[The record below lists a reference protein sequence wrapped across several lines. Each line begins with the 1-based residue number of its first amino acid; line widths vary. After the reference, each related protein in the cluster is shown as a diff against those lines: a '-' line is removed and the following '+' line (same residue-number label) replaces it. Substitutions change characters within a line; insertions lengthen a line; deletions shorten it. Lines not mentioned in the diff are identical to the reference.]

1 MKEKL
6 FIFIFLIIF
15 LLVLPNGNILT
26 SPVFAQDTASPKSV
40 PRVVLVELFVREGCL
55 SCPTAEFCLED
66 LAWEYGTTKVILVE
80 EHLWG
85 DGYDTTETNAR
96 YDWHVG
102 SDKKGTPDVFINGLT
117 KRLQG
122 LACDCVEGNYTCY
135 KKAIDEE
142 LTQPPLV
149 ELSAVKTP
157 HPIPLPQGE
166 REKTKESPQGE
177 KEVGKES
184 PQGEKKEGE
193 ESPPGQGEKEVEK
206 VLNIIIEGT
215 VKNISDSFLK
225 DLAVCG
231 MVSKE
236 RDESGLYCYAQDIF
250 PFQNI
255 PLLLPD
261 HTFNFKFTSEIS
273 LDQEDDR
280 EKEKLHFIV
289 FVQNLETKKVLQS
302 FYVE

>member
-15 LLVLPNGNILT
+15 LLALPNGNILT
-26 SPVFAQDTASPKSV
+26 SPVFAQDTASPKNI

-66 LAWEYGTTKVILVE
+66 LAWEYGTKKLILVE

-96 YDWHVG
+96 YDWYVG
-102 SDKKGTPDVFINGLT
+102 VDSDKRGTPDVFINGLT
-117 KRLQG
+117 RRFQG

-135 KKAIDEE
+135 KEAIDKE

-157 HPIPLPQGE
+157 HPNPLPQGE
-166 REKTKESPQGE
+166 RGKGEESPQGDKKEGEEYPLGESGKTKESPQGE
-177 KEVGKES
+177 KEE
-184 PQGEKKEGE
+184 EKA
-193 ESPPGQGEKEVEK
+193 
-206 VLNIIIEGT
+206 LNIIIEGT
-215 VKNISDSFLK
+215 VKNISDTFLK

-250 PFQNI
+250 PFQDI

-273 LDQEDDR
+273 LEQEDDR
-280 EKEKLHFIV
+280 EKEKLHLII
-289 FVQNLETKKVLQS
+289 FVQNLETKKVLQA

>member
-15 LLVLPNGNILT
+15 LLALPNGNILT

-40 PRVVLVELFVREGCL
+40 PRVVLVELFVQEGCP

-66 LAWEYGTTKVILVE
+66 LAWEYGTKKLILVE

-85 DGYDTTETNAR
+85 DGYDTAETNAR
-96 YDWHVG
+96 YDWYVG
-102 SDKKGTPDVFINGLT
+102 SDKRGTPDVFINGLS

-157 HPIPLPQGE
+157 HTNPLPQGE

-177 KEVGKES
+177 REVGKES
-184 PQGEKKEGE
+184 PQGEKE
-193 ESPPGQGEKEVEK
+193 EEK

-215 VKNISDSFLK
+215 VKNISDTPLK

-250 PFQNI
+250 PFQDI

-280 EKEKLHFIV
+280 EKEKLHLIV
-289 FVQNLETKKVLQS
+289 FVQNLETKKVLQT

>member
-1 MKEKL
+1 MKKKL

-15 LLVLPNGNILT
+15 LLALSNGNILT

-40 PRVVLVELFVREGCL
+40 PRVVLVELFVQGSCP

-66 LAWEYGTTKVILVE
+66 LAWEYGTSKLILVE

-96 YDWHVG
+96 YDWYVG

-122 LACDCVEGNYTCY
+122 LACECVEGNYTCY

-157 HPIPLPQGE
+157 HPNPLPQGE
-166 REKTKESPQGE
+166 R
-177 KEVGKES
+177 EVGKES
-184 PQGEKKEGE
+184 PQGEKE
-193 ESPPGQGEKEVEK
+193 EEK

-215 VKNISDSFLK
+215 VKNISDTPLK

-250 PFQNI
+250 PFQDI

-261 HTFNFKFTSEIS
+261 DTFNFKFTSEIS

-280 EKEKLHFIV
+280 EKEKLHLIV
-289 FVQNLETKKVLQS
+289 FVQNLETKKVLQT

>member
-96 YDWHVG
+96 YDWYVG
-102 SDKKGTPDVFINGLT
+102 SDKRGTPDVFINGLT

-157 HPIPLPQGE
+157 HPNPLPQGE

-177 KEVGKES
+177 KEE
-184 PQGEKKEGE
+184 
-193 ESPPGQGEKEVEK
+193 EK
-206 VLNIIIEGT
+206 VLNIIIEGM
-215 VKNISDSFLK
+215 VKNISDTFLK

-289 FVQNLETKKVLQS
+289 FVQNLKTKKVLQS

>member
-1 MKEKL
+1 MEELKGKIIGL
-6 FIFIFLIIF
+6 DTMVFKRNRGRFSVPFIFIFLIIF

-157 HPIPLPQGE
+157 HPNPLPQGE
-166 REKTKESPQGE
+166 KEE
-177 KEVGKES
+177 
-184 PQGEKKEGE
+184 
-193 ESPPGQGEKEVEK
+193 EK

>member
-26 SPVFAQDTASPKSV
+26 SPVFAQDTASPKNV
-40 PRVVLVELFVREGCL
+40 LRVVLVELFVREGCL
-55 SCPTAEFCLED
+55 SCSTAEFCLED
-66 LAWEYGTTKVILVE
+66 LAWEYGTKKLILVE

-96 YDWHVG
+96 YDWYVDVD
-102 SDKKGTPDVFINGLT
+102 SDKRGTPDVFINGLT
-117 KRLQG
+117 RRLQG

-135 KKAIDEE
+135 KETIDKE
-142 LTQPPLV
+142 LTQPLLV
-149 ELSAVKTP
+149 ELSAFKNP
-157 HPIPLPQGE
+157 HPNPL
-166 REKTKESPQGE
+166 
-177 KEVGKES
+177 

-193 ESPPGQGEKEVEK
+193 ESPQGEKEEEK

-215 VKNISDSFLK
+215 VKNISDTPLK

-236 RDESGLYCYAQDIF
+236 RDESNLYCYVQDIF
-250 PFQNI
+250 PFQDI

-261 HTFNFKFTSEIS
+261 HIFNFKFTSEIS

-289 FVQNLETKKVLQS
+289 FVQNLETKKVLQA
-302 FYVE
+302 FYIE

>member
-1 MKEKL
+1 MEELKGKIIGL
-6 FIFIFLIIF
+6 DTMVFKRNRGRFSVPFIFIFLIIF

-157 HPIPLPQGE
+157 HPNPLPQGE
-166 REKTKESPQGE
+166 KEE
-177 KEVGKES
+177 
-184 PQGEKKEGE
+184 
-193 ESPPGQGEKEVEK
+193 EK

-215 VKNISDSFLK
+215 VKNISDTFLK

-289 FVQNLETKKVLQS
+289 FVQNLKTKKVLQA
-302 FYVE
+302 FYIE

>member
-15 LLVLPNGNILT
+15 LLALPNGNILT
-26 SPVFAQDTASPKSV
+26 SPVFAQNTASPKNV
-40 PRVVLVELFVREGCL
+40 PRVVLVELFVQGGCL

-66 LAWEYGTTKVILVE
+66 LAWEYGTKKLILVE

-96 YDWHVG
+96 YDWYVG

-117 KRLQG
+117 RRLQG

-135 KKAIDEE
+135 KEAIDKE

-149 ELSAVKTP
+149 ELSASKT
-157 HPIPLPQGE
+157 I
-166 REKTKESPQGE
+166 TES
-177 KEVGKES
+177 
-184 PQGEKKEGE
+184 
-193 ESPPGQGEKEVEK
+193 
-206 VLNIIIEGT
+206 NYIIEGA
-215 VKNISDSFLK
+215 VKNISDTFLK

-250 PFQNI
+250 PFRDI
-255 PLLLPD
+255 LLLLPD
-261 HTFNFKFTSEIS
+261 HTFNFKFTSEI
-273 LDQEDDR
+273 LFEQKEEDKD
-280 EKEKLHFIV
+280 KLHTII
-289 FVQNLETKKVLQS
+289 FVQNLKNKEILQA
-302 FYVE
+302 FYIE

>member
-1 MKEKL
+1 MEELKGKIIGL
-6 FIFIFLIIF
+6 DTMVFKRNRGRFSVPFIFIFLIIF

-157 HPIPLPQGE
+157 HPNPLPQGE
-166 REKTKESPQGE
+166 KEE
-177 KEVGKES
+177 
-184 PQGEKKEGE
+184 
-193 ESPPGQGEKEVEK
+193 EK

-250 PFQNI
+250 PFQDI

-289 FVQNLETKKVLQS
+289 FVQNLKTKKVLQA
-302 FYVE
+302 FYIE

>member
-15 LLVLPNGNILT
+15 LLALPNGNILT
-26 SPVFAQDTASPKSV
+26 SPVFAQNTASPKSV
-40 PRVVLVELFVREGCL
+40 PRVVLVELFVQGSCP

-96 YDWHVG
+96 YDWYVG
-102 SDKKGTPDVFINGLT
+102 SDKRGTPDVFINGLT
-117 KRLQG
+117 RRLQG

-157 HPIPLPQGE
+157 HPNPLPQGE

-177 KEVGKES
+177 KEEGEES
-184 PQGEKKEGE
+184 PQGEKE
-193 ESPPGQGEKEVEK
+193 EEKL
-206 VLNIIIEGT
+206 LNIIIEGT
-215 VKNISDSFLK
+215 VKNISDTFLK

-236 RDESGLYCYAQDIF
+236 RDESNLYCYVQDIF
-250 PFQNI
+250 PFQDI

-261 HTFNFKFTSEIS
+261 HIFNFKFTSEIS

-289 FVQNLETKKVLQS
+289 FVQNLETKKVLQA
-302 FYVE
+302 FYIE

>member
-1 MKEKL
+1 MKQKI

-15 LLVLPNGNILT
+15 LLTLT
-26 SPVFAQDTASPKSV
+26 SNTFGVFAQDNAFPISV
-40 PRVVLVELFVREGCL
+40 PRVVLVELFVQGSCL

-66 LAWEYGTTKVILVE
+66 LAWEYGTSKLILVE

-96 YDWHVG
+96 YNWYVDVD
-102 SDKKGTPDVFINGLT
+102 SDKRGTPDVFINGLT

-135 KKAIDEE
+135 KEAIDKE
-142 LTQPPLV
+142 LTEPPLV

-157 HPIPLPQGE
+157 HPNPLPQGE

-177 KEVGKES
+177 K
-184 PQGEKKEGE
+184 KEGE
-193 ESPPGQGEKEVEK
+193 ESPQGEKEVEK
-206 VLNIIIEGT
+206 VLNIIIEGR
-215 VKNISDSFLK
+215 VKNISDTPLK

-250 PFQNI
+250 PFQDI

-280 EKEKLHFIV
+280 EKEKLHFII
-289 FVQNLETKKVLQS
+289 FVQNLETKKVLQA
-302 FYVE
+302 FYIE

>member
-15 LLVLPNGNILT
+15 LLALPNGNILT
-26 SPVFAQDTASPKSV
+26 SPVFAQDTASPKNV

-85 DGYDTTETNAR
+85 DGYDTLETNAR
-96 YDWHVG
+96 YDWYVDVD
-102 SDKKGTPDVFINGLT
+102 SDKRGTPDVFINGLT
-117 KRLQG
+117 KRLSG

-135 KKAIDEE
+135 KEAIDKE
-142 LTQPPLV
+142 LTQPLLV
-149 ELSAVKTP
+149 ELSASKT
-157 HPIPLPQGE
+157 I
-166 REKTKESPQGE
+166 TES
-177 KEVGKES
+177 
-184 PQGEKKEGE
+184 
-193 ESPPGQGEKEVEK
+193 
-206 VLNIIIEGT
+206 NYIIEGT
-215 VKNISDSFLK
+215 VKNISDTPLK

-250 PFQNI
+250 PFQDI

-280 EKEKLHFIV
+280 EKEKLHLII
-289 FVQNLETKKVLQS
+289 FVQNLETKKVLQA

>member
-15 LLVLPNGNILT
+15 LLALPKGNILT
-26 SPVFAQDTASPKSV
+26 SPVFAQNTASPKNV
-40 PRVVLVELFVREGCL
+40 TRVVLVELFVQEGCL

-66 LAWEYGTTKVILVE
+66 LAWEYGTKKLILVE

-96 YDWHVG
+96 YDWYVDVN
-102 SDKKGTPDVFINGLT
+102 SDKRGTPDVFINGLT
-117 KRLQG
+117 RRLQG

-135 KKAIDEE
+135 KETIDKE
-142 LTQPPLV
+142 LTQPLLV
-149 ELSAVKTP
+149 ELSAFKNP
-157 HPIPLPQGE
+157 HPNPL
-166 REKTKESPQGE
+166 
-177 KEVGKES
+177 

-193 ESPPGQGEKEVEK
+193 ESPQGEKEEEK

-215 VKNISDSFLK
+215 VKNISDTPLK

-236 RDESGLYCYAQDIF
+236 RDESNLYCYVQDIF
-250 PFQNI
+250 PFQDI

-261 HTFNFKFTSEIS
+261 HIFNFKFTSEIS

-289 FVQNLETKKVLQS
+289 FVQNLETKKVLQA
-302 FYVE
+302 FYIE

>member
-15 LLVLPNGNILT
+15 LLALPNGNILT

-40 PRVVLVELFVREGCL
+40 PRVVLVELFVQGSCP

-66 LAWEYGTTKVILVE
+66 LAWEYGTSKLILVE

-85 DGYDTTETNAR
+85 DGYDTAETNAR
-96 YDWHVG
+96 YDWYVG
-102 SDKKGTPDVFINGLT
+102 SDKRGTPDVFINGLS

-149 ELSAVKTP
+149 ELSAIKTP
-157 HPIPLPQGE
+157 HPNPLPPNLL
-166 REKTKESPQGE
+166 PQGE
-177 KEVGKES
+177 KEE
-184 PQGEKKEGE
+184 
-193 ESPPGQGEKEVEK
+193 EK

-215 VKNISDSFLK
+215 VKNISDTPLK

-250 PFQNI
+250 PFQDI

-273 LDQEDDR
+273 LDQEDDK
-280 EKEKLHFIV
+280 EKEKLHLIV
-289 FVQNLETKKVLQS
+289 FVQNLETKKVLQA

>member
-149 ELSAVKTP
+149 ELSAVKAP
-157 HPIPLPQGE
+157 HPNPLPQGE

-177 KEVGKES
+177 KEE
-184 PQGEKKEGE
+184 
-193 ESPPGQGEKEVEK
+193 EK

>member
-157 HPIPLPQGE
+157 HPNPLPQGE

-177 KEVGKES
+177 KEE
-184 PQGEKKEGE
+184 
-193 ESPPGQGEKEVEK
+193 EK

-289 FVQNLETKKVLQS
+289 FVQNLKTKKVLQA
-302 FYVE
+302 FYIE

>member
-1 MKEKL
+1 MEELKGKIIGL
-6 FIFIFLIIF
+6 DTMVFKRNRGRFSVPFIFIFLIIF

-157 HPIPLPQGE
+157 HPNPLPQGE
-166 REKTKESPQGE
+166 KEE
-177 KEVGKES
+177 
-184 PQGEKKEGE
+184 
-193 ESPPGQGEKEVEK
+193 EK

-215 VKNISDSFLK
+215 VKNISDTFLK

>member
-1 MKEKL
+1 MEELKGKIIGL
-6 FIFIFLIIF
+6 DTMVFKRNRGRFSVPFIFIFLIIF

-149 ELSAVKTP
+149 ELSAVKAP
-157 HPIPLPQGE
+157 HPNPLPQGE
-166 REKTKESPQGE
+166 KEE
-177 KEVGKES
+177 
-184 PQGEKKEGE
+184 
-193 ESPPGQGEKEVEK
+193 EK

-215 VKNISDSFLK
+215 VKNISDTFLK

-289 FVQNLETKKVLQS
+289 FVQNLKTKKVLQA
-302 FYVE
+302 FYIE

>member
-177 KEVGKES
+177 KEE
-184 PQGEKKEGE
+184 
-193 ESPPGQGEKEVEK
+193 EK

-289 FVQNLETKKVLQS
+289 FVQNLKTKKVLQA
-302 FYVE
+302 FYIE

>member
-15 LLVLPNGNILT
+15 LLALPNGNILT

-149 ELSAVKTP
+149 ELSAVKAP
-157 HPIPLPQGE
+157 HPNPLPQGE

-177 KEVGKES
+177 KEE
-184 PQGEKKEGE
+184 
-193 ESPPGQGEKEVEK
+193 EK

-215 VKNISDSFLK
+215 VKNISDTFLK

-289 FVQNLETKKVLQS
+289 FVQNLKTKKVLQA
-302 FYVE
+302 FYIE

>member
-15 LLVLPNGNILT
+15 LLILASSSILT
-26 SPVFAQDTASPKSV
+26 SGVFAQNIDSPPQTV
-40 PRVVLVELFVREGCL
+40 PRTVLVELFVREGCL

-66 LAWEYGTTKVILVE
+66 LAWGYGTKKIILVE

-85 DGYDTTETNAR
+85 DGYDTLETNAR
-96 YDWHVG
+96 YDWYVG
-102 SDKKGTPDVFINGLT
+102 VDSDKRATPDVFINGLT
-117 KRLQG
+117 RRLQG
-122 LACDCVEGNYTCY
+122 LVCDCAEGNYNCY
-135 KKAIDEE
+135 KEAIDKE
-142 LTQPPLV
+142 LTQPSLV
-149 ELSAVKTP
+149 ELLAVKTP
-157 HPIPLPQGE
+157 HPNPLPQGE

-177 KEVGKES
+177 KEE
-184 PQGEKKEGE
+184 
-193 ESPPGQGEKEVEK
+193 EK

-250 PFQNI
+250 PFQGI
-255 PLLLPD
+255 PLLLLD
-261 HTFNFKFTSEIS
+261 DTFNFKFTSEIS

-289 FVQNLETKKVLQS
+289 FVQNLKTKKVLQS
-302 FYVE
+302 FYIE

>member
-15 LLVLPNGNILT
+15 LLALPKGNILT
-26 SPVFAQDTASPKSV
+26 SPVFAQNTASPKNV
-40 PRVVLVELFVREGCL
+40 TRVVLVELFVQEGCL

-66 LAWEYGTTKVILVE
+66 LAWEYGTKKLILVE

-96 YDWHVG
+96 YDWYVDVN
-102 SDKKGTPDVFINGLT
+102 SDKRGTPDVFINGLT
-117 KRLQG
+117 RRFQG

-135 KKAIDEE
+135 KETIDKE
-142 LTQPPLV
+142 LTQPLLV
-149 ELSAVKTP
+149 ELSAFKNP
-157 HPIPLPQGE
+157 HPNPL
-166 REKTKESPQGE
+166 
-177 KEVGKES
+177 

-193 ESPPGQGEKEVEK
+193 ESPQGEKEEEK

-215 VKNISDSFLK
+215 VKNISDTPLK

-236 RDESGLYCYAQDIF
+236 RDESNLYCYVQDIF
-250 PFQNI
+250 PFQDI

-261 HTFNFKFTSEIS
+261 HIFNFKFTSEIS

-289 FVQNLETKKVLQS
+289 FVQNLETKKVLQA
-302 FYVE
+302 FYIE

>member
-15 LLVLPNGNILT
+15 LLALPKGNILS
-26 SPVFAQDTASPKSV
+26 SPVFAQNTASPKNV
-40 PRVVLVELFVREGCL
+40 PRVVLVELFVQEGCL

-66 LAWEYGTTKVILVE
+66 LAWEYGTKKLILVE

-96 YDWHVG
+96 YDWYVDVD
-102 SDKKGTPDVFINGLT
+102 SDKRGTPDVFINGLT
-117 KRLQG
+117 RRLQG

-135 KKAIDEE
+135 KETIDKE
-142 LTQPPLV
+142 LTQPLLV
-149 ELSAVKTP
+149 ELSAVKNP
-157 HPIPLPQGE
+157 HPNPLPQGE
-166 REKTKESPQGE
+166 KEE
-177 KEVGKES
+177 
-184 PQGEKKEGE
+184 
-193 ESPPGQGEKEVEK
+193 EK

-215 VKNISDSFLK
+215 IKNISDTFLK

-236 RDESGLYCYAQDIF
+236 RDESNLYCYVQDIF
-250 PFQNI
+250 PFQDI

-261 HTFNFKFTSEIS
+261 DTFNFKFTSEI
-273 LDQEDDR
+273 LIDQKTKLEE
-280 EKEKLHFIV
+280 EKDKLHFVVLI
-289 FVQNLETKKVLQS
+289 QNLKNKKVLQS
-302 FYVE
+302 FYIE

>member
-1 MKEKL
+1 MNIKQK
-6 FIFIFLIIF
+6 IYISIFLIIF
-15 LLVLPNGNILT
+15 LLILNSNT
-26 SPVFAQDTASPKSV
+26 FGVFAQDTASPKSI
-40 PRVVLVELFVREGCL
+40 PRIVLVELFVQEGCP

-85 DGYDTTETNAR
+85 DGYDTTKTNAR
-96 YDWHVG
+96 YDWYVG
-102 SDKKGTPDVFINGLT
+102 SDKKGTPDVFVDGLT
-117 KRLQG
+117 RRLQG
-122 LACDCVEGNYTCY
+122 LVCDCAEGNYTCY
-135 KKAIDEE
+135 KEAIDEE
-142 LTQPPLV
+142 LTEPPLV
-149 ELSAVKTP
+149 ELSAVKKTP
-157 HPIPLPQGE
+157 HPNPLP
-166 REKTKESPQGE
+166 PNLL
-177 KEVGKES
+177 
-184 PQGEKKEGE
+184 P
-193 ESPPGQGEKEVEK
+193 QGEKEVEK

-215 VKNISDSFLK
+215 VKNISNTPLK

-231 MVSKE
+231 IVSKE

-250 PFQNI
+250 PFQDI

-261 HTFNFKFTSEIS
+261 VTFNFKFTSEIS

>member
-149 ELSAVKTP
+149 ELSAVKAP
-157 HPIPLPQGE
+157 HPNPLPQGE

-177 KEVGKES
+177 KEE
-184 PQGEKKEGE
+184 
-193 ESPPGQGEKEVEK
+193 EK

-215 VKNISDSFLK
+215 VKNISDTFLK

-289 FVQNLETKKVLQS
+289 FVQNLKTKKVLQA
-302 FYVE
+302 FYIE

>member
-1 MKEKL
+1 MEELKGKIIGL
-6 FIFIFLIIF
+6 DTMVFKRNRGRFSVPFIFIFLIIF

-149 ELSAVKTP
+149 ELSAVKAP
-157 HPIPLPQGE
+157 HPNPLPQGE

-177 KEVGKES
+177 KEE
-184 PQGEKKEGE
+184 
-193 ESPPGQGEKEVEK
+193 EK

-289 FVQNLETKKVLQS
+289 FVQNLKTKKVLQA
-302 FYVE
+302 FYIE

>member
-157 HPIPLPQGE
+157 HPNPLPQGE
-166 REKTKESPQGE
+166 KEE
-177 KEVGKES
+177 
-184 PQGEKKEGE
+184 
-193 ESPPGQGEKEVEK
+193 EK

-215 VKNISDSFLK
+215 VKNISDTFLK